1 MIIYWLIRPP
11 RDNGDAEQAKE
22 VINGLEDARQEA
34 ASWAKQT
41 GDTIVICKQIDSVQ
55 P

>member
-1 MIIYWLIRPP
+1 MITYWLIRPP

-22 VINGLEDARQEA
+22 VTGGLEDARREA
-34 ASWAKQT
+34 TAWAEQT
-41 GDTIVICKQIDSVQ
+41 GDIVVICKQIDSVQ